1 MSSHPHLFL
10 GTGHARNERRAWAV
24 IVLCTAMRMS
34 TTTTTTTTIITA
46 TTICAPL
53 AGLDRPS
60 HVTIEVSPVA
70 EDA

>member
-34 TTTTTTTTIITA
+34 TTTTTTIITA